1 MPAILCVHLPDQPAM
16 LRVLRPEAGDT
27 SLGRSDDNLLVIAHA
42 SVSRRHAC
50 LRHDGERWAIEDLG
64 STNGVRIGGRPVR
77 HQVLR
82 HGDWFS
88 LGDVFCEF
96 RIADDAALEALS
108 RREQRQRQ
116 ASGVWLG
123 RLQQAPDRDALLSGL
138 TAAIV
143 QLAECRRGILLAGD
157 FERGFSAV
165 ACIGLPPD
173 APGQQT
179 FAGSTGAIARALH
192 TRAPVL
198 VSDPSALDWA
208 RGRQS
213 IVAGGLRALVAVPI
227 LQQDRLLGAVY
238 ADSNAPGKVFTE
250 LDHEILA
257 AFVEQAGLILAA
269 RGLDELLA
277 RIESCVESDSA
288 GMPVERMAAPHWD
301 RLA

>member
-1 MPAILCVHLPDQPAM
+1 
-16 LRVLRPEAGDT
+16 
-27 SLGRSDDNLLVIAHA
+27 
-42 SVSRRHAC
+42 
-50 LRHDGERWAIEDLG
+50 
-64 STNGVRIGGRPVR
+64 
-77 HQVLR
+77 
-82 HGDWFS
+82 
-88 LGDVFCEF
+88 
-96 RIADDAALEALS
+96 
-108 RREQRQRQ
+108 
-116 ASGVWLG
+116 
-123 RLQQAPDRDALLSGL
+123 
-138 TAAIV
+138 
-143 QLAECRRGILLAGD
+143 
-157 FERGFSAV
+157 
-165 ACIGLPPD
+165 
-173 APGQQT
+173 
-179 FAGSTGAIARALH
+179 
-192 TRAPVL
+192 VL

-301 RLA
+301 RLP